1 MQFSDA
7 TPATTVNTLT
17 SPDGKWTITVTTTS
31 STTTTLQF
39 ASIDGTTIATDSGAS
54 IFDSL
59 NTWTVVKGVIYQNG
73 VAMAGTN
80 NVKQL
85 VWSKGVIYQTNG
97 TLWWS
102 WDDINQ
108 IWVTT
113 AADIQ
118 TTLKNELASL
128 G

>member
-31 STTTTLQF
+31 STTTTVQY

-59 NTWTVVKGVIYQNG
+59 NTWTVVKGVIYLDG

-80 NVKQL
+80 NVQKL
-85 VWSKGVIYQTNG
+85 VWSKGIIYQTNG
-97 TLWWS
+97 TAWWS

-108 IWVTT
+108 IW
-113 AADIQ
+113 AATQ
-118 TTLKNELASL
+118 APL
-128 G
+128 

>member
-17 SPDGKWTITVTTTS
+17 SPDGKYTITATTTTT
-31 STTTTLQF
+31 TTTTLQY

-59 NTWTVVKGVIYQNG
+59 NTWTVVKGVIQLNG
-73 VAMAGTN
+73 QPMAGTN
-80 NVKQL
+80 NVAKL
-85 VWSKGVIYQTNG
+85 VWSKGLIYQTNG

-108 IWVTT
+108 IWV
-113 AADIQ
+113 AA
-118 TTLKNELASL
+118 AAPVVA
-128 G
+128 